1 MKKSKLTKKFIE
13 GLSKVPNISLVCE
26 SLTVSRQSFYRWME
40 EDIEFKEAVESA
52 LNIGVESI
60 NDLAESKLVSN
71 IRKGSQR
78 SAEFWLINNK
88 RNYMKPRIL
97 SDKNGTEPETMTNKE
112 KKALLALIGKVSI
125 E

>member
-1 MKKSKLTKKFIE
+1 M
-13 GLSKVPNISLVCE
+13 CE